1 MAQMKKKTLES
12 SGVMY
17 VFVNSKEPN
26 IKLVCLSSWMS
37 VQNDHAQAFNIKN
50 SSKSRHNF
58 GDV

>member
-1 MAQMKKKTLES
+1 MKKKTLES

-26 IKLVCLSSWMS
+26 IKLVCPSSRMS